1 MMPHAI
7 APILDT
13 RLGAAALLD
22 DTGNSGPASVSHIR
36 SLLASW
42 RICFAHFVNV
52 SSTTPASTHSSPFAS
67 TSYFRLSLVNFC
79 ALRRILWPLVN
90 IIWVEQFIKVAIDED
105 AGRVL
110 ASNCCNLCGDRRP
123 FGNDLLTA
131 LAQAAIWQL
140 QTDSM
145 SNCQETCAYC
155 CAKLYTVP
163 VKSNVT

>member
-1 MMPHAI
+1 MQSHQYSTPGSLLPRYSTTLATL
-7 APILDT
+7 ARRVSLT
-13 RLGAAALLD
+13 YAAAASGFLAYLLR
-22 DTGNSGPASVSHIR
+22 TFRKCFIYNSSHDL
-36 SLLASW
+36 SMPS
-42 RICFAHFVNV
+42 HF
-52 SSTTPASTHSSPFAS
+52 H
-67 TSYFRLSLVNFC
+67 FRLSLVNFC

-110 ASNCCNLCGDRRP
+110 ASNCCNLCDDRRP

-140 QTDSM
+140 QTDFM